1 MALHV
6 LDEANRCLGCKKPLC
21 QQGCP
26 IHTNIPEVIRLL
38 KANQMDEAGRMLFE
52 NNPLTTV
59 CALVCN
65 HENQCEGHCVRN
77 RMPSHDPVHF
87 SIIEDYISTT
97 YANKMTAGPAPK
109 NGMKAAVVGSGPA
122 GLTIAVILARYGYD
136 VTIFESHDKIGGV
149 LRYGIPEF
157 RLPKTVL
164 DDFEYRHLRL
174 KGIKVRPNTDVGKA
188 LKIEDLFRDG
198 YKAIFIGTGVWRPNT
213 LHIKGESLGNV
224 HYAINYLQNP
234 DVYHLGNRVI
244 VIGAGNAAMDV
255 ARTAIRHGT
264 RHLECFSLSSHIT
277 ASEYEASYAKL
288 EGVNFIF
295 NKKPLEI
302 TDKCVVFI
310 DLNEAEDGTLTEIPG
325 TEKLYPADS
334 VIVSISQGP
343 CTTITD
349 STKNLKTTPRGLF
362 ETDEVGRTSIPGIF
376 ASGDAVKG
384 ARTVVEAVAYSKNVA
399 EAMHEYMQTLPP
411 DLPDEYANVPVAEY
425 DEGN

>member
-1 MALHV
+1 MGTTSKHSWSRRDFLKGAAAGTMSVAALG
-6 LDEANRCLGCKKPLC
+6 ALGGCSP
-21 QQGCP
+21 QQSASTASAAAADSG
-26 IHTNIPEVIRLL
+26 
-38 KANQMDEAGRMLFE
+38 EAG
-52 NNPLTTV
+52 T
-59 CALVCN
+59 
-65 HENQCEGHCVRN
+65 
-77 RMPSHDPVHF
+77 
-87 SIIEDYISTT
+87 
-97 YANKMTAGPAPK
+97 
-109 NGMKAAVVGSGPA
+109 
-122 GLTIAVILARYGYD
+122 YD
-136 VTIFESHDKIGGV
+136 VMQELSTFNRGQNASAKAPTTPEEYIALKGDGV
-149 LRYGIPEF
+149 LSAGGGCEQ
-157 RLPKTVL
+157 L
-164 DDFEYRHLRL
+164 
-174 KGIKVRPNTDVGKA
+174 GIKPADFMLNKPAWLGDAPVVSDIADTEDCDV
-188 LKIEDLFRDG
+188 L
-198 YKAIFIGTGVWRPNT
+198 
-213 LHIKGESLGNV
+213 
-224 HYAINYLQNP
+224 
-234 DVYHLGNRVI
+234 

-302 TDKCVVFI
+302 TDKGVVFI

>member
-6 LDEANRCLGCKKPLC
+6 LDEANRCLGCKKPMC
-21 QQGCP
+21 QEGCP

-38 KANQMDEAGRMLFE
+38 KANQMDAAGRMLFE

-59 CALVCN
+59 CSLVCN
-65 HENQCEGHCVRN
+65 HEKQCEGHCIRN

-122 GLTIAVILARYGYD
+122 GLTIAVLLARWGYD
-136 VTIFESHDKIGGV
+136 VTIFDARDKIGGV
-149 LRYGIPEF
+149 MRYGIPNY
-157 RLPKTVL
+157 RLPDSVL
-164 DDFEYRHLRL
+164 DDFQYRHLEL

-188 LKIEDLFRDG
+188 LKIDDLLRDG
-198 YKAIFIGTGVWRPNT
+198 YKSIFIGTGVWRPNA
-213 LHIKGESLGNV
+213 LHIKGESNGNV
-224 HYAINYLQNP
+224 HFAINYLQNP

-244 VIGAGNAAMDV
+244 IIGAGNAAMDV
-255 ARTAIRHGT
+255 ARTAIRHGV
-264 RHLECFSLSSHIT
+264 RHVQCFSLSQHIT

-288 EGVNFIF
+288 EGVEFVF
-295 NKKPLEI
+295 NKKPVEI
-302 TDKCVVFI
+302 TNQGVVFRS
-310 DLNEAEDGTLTEIPG
+310 LNESEDGTLTEEPG
-325 TEKLYPADS
+325 TEVLYPADS

-343 CTTITD
+343 CTTITE
-349 STKNLKTTPRGLF
+349 STSGLETNERGLF
-362 ETDEVGRTSIPGIF
+362 VTDEVGHTSRPGLF

-384 ARTVVEAVAYSKNVA
+384 ARTVVEAVAYSKKVA

-411 DLPDEYANVPVAEY
+411 DLPDEYSNVPVAQN
-425 DEGN
+425 DDGN